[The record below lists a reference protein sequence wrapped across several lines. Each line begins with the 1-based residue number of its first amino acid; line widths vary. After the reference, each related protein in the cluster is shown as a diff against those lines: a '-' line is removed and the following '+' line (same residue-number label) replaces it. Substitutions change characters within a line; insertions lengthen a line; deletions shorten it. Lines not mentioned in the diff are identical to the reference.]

1 MRVIIV
7 QQLPTADF
15 GHVVVDL
22 VEVAG
27 PYQIDY
33 PTANKQAY
41 NTSASLEPAY
51 KIYFQEQ
58 LWE

>member
-7 QQLPTADF
+7 QLPTADF
-15 GHVVVDL
+15 GRVVVDL

-33 PTANKQAY
+33 PTGRDY
-41 NTSASLEPAY
+41 ILASLA
-51 KIYFQEQ
+51 FV
-58 LWE
+58 LVDG